1 MSLENVEIVR
11 RFFDAAE
18 RSLKALDRSRSLAE
32 AVRAGDIP
40 PEAADVL
47 RYLSPDI
54 EWRPVFSSETYRG
67 LVEMARGWDELLEA
81 SVDYSLKLL
90 DATILDKDRVFVTFG
105 PALEGRSSGIRV
117 NASVYAVV
125 SLRNGLIVAWE
136 EFTDRQEALEAAGL
150 SEQDIHADP
159 HGGFSK
165 RRC

>member
-1 MSLENVEIVR
+1 MSQENVEIVR

-18 RSLKALDRSRSLAE
+18 RSLKALDRSRSVAE
-32 AVRAGDIP
+32 SFRAGDVP
-40 PEAADVL
+40 PESADLL
-47 RYLSPDI
+47 RYLSPEI

-90 DATILDKDRVFVTFG
+90 DATSLDQDRVFVTFG

-125 SLRNGLIVAWE
+125 LLRDRLIVTWD

-150 SEQDIHADP
+150 SE
-159 HGGFSK
+159 
-165 RRC
+165 